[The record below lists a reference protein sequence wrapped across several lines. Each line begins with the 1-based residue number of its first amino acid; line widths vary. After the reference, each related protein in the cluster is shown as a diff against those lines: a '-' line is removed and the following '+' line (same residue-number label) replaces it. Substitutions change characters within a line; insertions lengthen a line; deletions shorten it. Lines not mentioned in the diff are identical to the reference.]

1 MEWLDILIGFMVP
14 LGWTVGYA
22 GLYMYEVAGVLGFF
36 VYCTVVIIIAG
47 LICDKACPDRLN
59 RGCTKR
65 P

>member
-1 MEWLDILIGFMVP
+1 MKWFEILIGFVW
-14 LGWTVGYA
+14 LAGSFIAYI
-22 GLYMYEVAGVLGFF
+22 GLYVYEILGVLAFLT
-36 VYCTVVIIIAG
+36 YYTIVVIIIA